1 MQVLFVGWQISLP
14 DSRQV
19 AITSDSTAVLS
30 GVPQGLLFLIYVDD
44 LASLSISVGSQISV
58 YADDLLLFQA
68 VSTQSA
74 YCVLRNDVAAIENC
88 SSSLNFN
95 ISKCKYMG
103 KERQQLLLPQY
114 F

>member
-58 YADDLLLFQA
+58 YADDL
-68 VSTQSA
+68 
-74 YCVLRNDVAAIENC
+74 YC
-88 SSSLNFN
+88 
-95 ISKCKYMG
+95 
-103 KERQQLLLPQY
+103 Y
-114 F
+114 FGLSPPKVHTVC

>member
-44 LASLSISVGSQISV
+44 LASLSTAISGCLHPKWILC
-58 YADDLLLFQA
+58 A
-68 VSTQSA
+68 
-74 YCVLRNDVAAIENC
+74 E
-88 SSSLNFN
+88 
-95 ISKCKYMG
+95 
-103 KERQQLLLPQY
+103 E
-114 F
+114 